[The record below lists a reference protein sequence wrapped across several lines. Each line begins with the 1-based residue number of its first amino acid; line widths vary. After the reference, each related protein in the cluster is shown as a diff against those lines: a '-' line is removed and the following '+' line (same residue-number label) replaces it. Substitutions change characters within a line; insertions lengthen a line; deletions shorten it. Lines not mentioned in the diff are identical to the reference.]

1 MNRMKTKEERRGAIG
16 KNIKRLREERS
27 LSQTQLAKKLWI
39 DRTSLAGYEI
49 GKRLPDIFMLWDIA
63 DIFDVSLD
71 ALTGRERVQ
80 EQITTE

>member
-1 MNRMKTKEERRGAIG
+1 MKTEEEKRGTIG
-16 KNIKRLREERS
+16 RNIKLLREARN

-49 GKRLPDIFMLWDIA
+49 GKRIPDIFMLCKIA

-71 ALTGRERVQ
+71 VLAGRER
-80 EQITTE
+80 ITIE

>member
-1 MNRMKTKEERRGAIG
+1 MKTEEEKRGTIG
-16 KNIKRLREERS
+16 RNIKLLREARN

-49 GKRLPDIFMLWDIA
+49 GKRIPDIFMLCKIA

-71 ALTGRERVQ
+71 VLAGRERTRKG
-80 EQITTE
+80 ITIE

>member
-1 MNRMKTKEERRGAIG
+1 MKTEEKKRGTIG
-16 KNIKRLREERS
+16 RNIKLLREARN

-49 GKRLPDIFMLWDIA
+49 GKRIPDIFMLCKIA

-71 ALTGRERVQ
+71 VLAGRER
-80 EQITTE
+80 ITIE

>member
-1 MNRMKTKEERRGAIG
+1 MKTEEKKRGTIG
-16 KNIKRLREERS
+16 RNIKLLREERN

-49 GKRLPDIFMLWDIA
+49 GKRIPDIFMLCKIA

-71 ALTGRERVQ
+71 VLAGRERTRKG
-80 EQITTE
+80 ITIE

>member
-1 MNRMKTKEERRGAIG
+1 METEEKKRGTIG
-16 KNIKRLREERS
+16 RNIKLLREARN

-49 GKRLPDIFMLWDIA
+49 GKRIPDIFMLCKIA

-71 ALTGRERVQ
+71 VLAGRERTRKG
-80 EQITTE
+80 ITIE

>member
-1 MNRMKTKEERRGAIG
+1 METEEKKRGTIG
-16 KNIKRLREERS
+16 RNIKLLREARN

-49 GKRLPDIFMLWDIA
+49 GKRIPDIFMLCKIA

-71 ALTGRERVQ
+71 VLAGRER
-80 EQITTE
+80 ITIE

>member
-1 MNRMKTKEERRGAIG
+1 MKTVEKKRGTIG
-16 KNIKRLREERS
+16 RNIKLLREERN

-49 GKRLPDIFMLWDIA
+49 GKRIPDIFMLCKIA

-71 ALTGRERVQ
+71 VLAGRERTRKG
-80 EQITTE
+80 ITIE